1 MLEGSAMQQICRL
14 FTAAFIILLAA
25 SAESEARTL
34 VLYTASNE
42 QLEKIVLDAF
52 KAAHPDI
59 TVESVNMST
68 GPITQRLIAEK
79 ANPQADVVWM
89 INDIALKRLK
99 SEGVLEPYEPNG
111 LAISDGFRD
120 SDGFYMGHDA
130 TIMAMAVNTSVLKQR
145 NLPRPSDWT
154 DLIKPVYKG
163 QVSVA
168 SPTKSGTGLT
178 IFATFLDMYGWN
190 YIDNLHKN
198 IFQYADGGS
207 APVRQAV
214 SGEIAIALS
223 YDQAILQQLV
233 PGSPIEM
240 VTGSISPNV
249 IEGAGLISGAPNAAE
264 GKVFLDWL
272 LSKTGA
278 AVLGPQL
285 GISAVPGY
293 GQIDQ
298 SSVYLW
304 EMRRPLDA
312 DAFIRKWS
320 ETYEK

>member
-1 MLEGSAMQQICRL
+1 MKQLYRL
-14 FTAAFIILLAA
+14 FTAIFIVLLGA
-25 SAESEARTL
+25 SVDSEAKSL

-42 QLEKIVLDAF
+42 QLEQIVLDAF

-59 TVESVNMST
+59 TVESINMST

-79 ANPQADVVWM
+79 TNPQADVVWM

-99 SEGVLEPYEPNG
+99 SEGVLEPYEPKG
-111 LAISDGFRD
+111 LAIADDFRD
-120 SDGFYMGHDA
+120 PDGFYMGHDA
-130 TIMAMAVNTSVLKQR
+130 TIMAMAVNTNVLKQR
-145 NLPRPSDWT
+145 NLPKPSDWT

-178 IFATFLDMYGWN
+178 IFTTFLDMFGWN

-240 VTGSISPNV
+240 VTGSISPNI
-249 IEGAGLISGAPNAAE
+249 IEGAGLISGARNAGE
-264 GKVFLDWL
+264 GKLFLDWL
-272 LSKTGA
+272 LSKAGGA
-278 AVLGPQL
+278 ILGPQL

-293 GQIDQ
+293 GQID
-298 SSVYLW
+298 SSSIYLW
-304 EMRRPLDA
+304 EMRRPLDT
-312 DAFIRKWS
+312 DAFIREWS
-320 ETYEK
+320 AKYEK